1 MAKYITLFRTL
12 LALIAVSLLFFR
24 SAAAYWTAFSFTVLA
39 MLLDGLD
46 GYVARKYNEVSKTG
60 AVLDIMSDRIVENVY
75 WISFMALGWLPVW
88 VPLLVVIR
96 GIITD
101 SLRSIAYE
109 QGFTAFGESSMVKGR
124 IGSFIVVSKTGRF
137 AYAFAKA
144 AAFSLLIAGH
154 IPGVNHPLTDTA
166 AGAGYIF
173 TGAALFLCIAR
184 ALPVIAG
191 SRRFF
196 WQMK

>member
-1 MAKYITLFRTL
+1 MAKYITLSRTL

-24 SAAAYWTAFSFTVLA
+24 SAAASWTAFAFTVLA
-39 MLLDGLD
+39 MILDGLD
-46 GYVARKYNEVSKTG
+46 GHVARKYNEVSKTG

-124 IGSFIVVSKTGRF
+124 IGAFIVVSKAGRF
-137 AYAFAKA
+137 SYAFAKA
-144 AAFSLLIAGH
+144 AAFSLLIAGY
-154 IPGVNHPLTDTA
+154 IPGWPFMDIAVR
-166 AGAGYIF
+166 AGYLF
-173 TGAALFLCIAR
+173 TGVALFLCIAR
-184 ALPVIAG
+184 ALPVIAE
-191 SRRFF
+191 SRRLFRE
-196 WQMK
+196 MK